1 MTEQAQVLIIED
13 EAGMRD
19 LLQKVL
25 GRQGYTVRVVAEG
38 KDALKLLEEE
48 TFDLVLTDVVMPG
61 VNGMDILRFV
71 KRERPE
77 TTVIIMTA
85 FGTIDSAVQAMK
97 EGAYHYI
104 SKPFK
109 MEEILV
115 VLEKALEEKRLR
127 EEVALLRQ
135 EVTGRYRFDNL
146 IGKSKAMQEV
156 FDLIRRVAPSKSTV
170 LIYGK
175 SGTGKEL
182 VAKAIH
188 YNSPRRDRP
197 FIAIN
202 CAAIPRELLESELF
216 GHERGAFT
224 GAVITKKGKFEL
236 AHGGTIFLDEIG
248 DMDLSLQSKILR
260 VLQEGE
266 FERVGGEKTIT
277 SDVRVIAA
285 TNQDL
290 KVAVANRT
298 FREDLY
304 YRLSVIPIELPELK
318 DREEDIPLLAF
329 HFLRKF
335 SQELGAETKEISK
348 EAMNIFLNY
357 PWPGNVRELENVI
370 ERAVLLGDHRSILP
384 KDLPPHLRAPEP
396 QPLDKALKEEATLED
411 LEREYIGRVLEKTKG
426 NQTRAARILG
436 IDRRTLYRKVKK
448 FALSRG

>member
-1 MTEQAQVLIIED
+1 
-13 EAGMRD
+13 
-19 LLQKVL
+19 
-25 GRQGYTVRVVAEG
+25 
-38 KDALKLLEEE
+38 
-48 TFDLVLTDVVMPG
+48 
-61 VNGMDILRFV
+61 
-71 KRERPE
+71 
-77 TTVIIMTA
+77 
-85 FGTIDSAVQAMK
+85 
-97 EGAYHYI
+97 
-104 SKPFK
+104 
-109 MEEILV
+109 
-115 VLEKALEEKRLR
+115 
-127 EEVALLRQ
+127 
-135 EVTGRYRFDNL
+135 
-146 IGKSKAMQEV
+146 
-156 FDLIRRVAPSKSTV
+156 
-170 LIYGK
+170 
-175 SGTGKEL
+175 
-182 VAKAIH
+182 
-188 YNSPRRDRP
+188 
-197 FIAIN
+197 
-202 CAAIPRELLESELF
+202 ELF

-290 KVAVANRT
+290 KAAVANRT

-304 YRLSVIPIELPELK
+304 YRLSVIPIGLPELK
-318 DREEDIPLLAF
+318 DREEDIPLLAV

-335 SQELGAETKEISK
+335 SQELGAEAKEISK

-384 KDLPPHLRAPEP
+384 RDLPPHLRAPEA

-411 LEREYIGRVLEKTKG
+411 LEHEYIGRVLEKTKG

>member
-1 MTEQAQVLIIED
+1 MANPVQVLVIED
-13 EAGMRD
+13 EAGMRE

-25 GRQGYTVRVVAEG
+25 VRQGYAVREVASGRE
-38 KDALKLLEEE
+38 ALKLLEGE
-48 TFDLVLTDVVMPG
+48 TYDLVLTDVVMPEID
-61 VNGMDILRFV
+61 GMEVLRFV
-71 KRERPE
+71 KKVRPD
-77 TTVIIMTA
+77 TMVVMMTA

-115 VLEKALEEKRLR
+115 VMEKALEEKMLR

-146 IGKSKAMQEV
+146 IGKSKAMQGV
-156 FDLIRRVAPSKSTV
+156 FDLIRRVAPTKSTI

-197 FIAIN
+197 FITVN

-216 GHERGAFT
+216 GHERGSFT
-224 GAVITKKGKFEL
+224 GAVATRRGKFEL
-236 AHGGTIFLDEIG
+236 AQGGTIFLDEVG

-260 VLQEGE
+260 VLQESE
-266 FERVGGEKTIT
+266 FERIGGEKTIT
-277 SDVRVIAA
+277 VDVRVIAA

-290 KVAVANRT
+290 RAAVTNRT

-304 YRLSVIPIELPELK
+304 YRLSVIPIYLPELK
-318 DREEDIPLLAF
+318 DRQEDIPLLAS
-329 HFLRKF
+329 HFLKKF
-335 SQELGAETKEISK
+335 GQELGVEIKEISK
-348 EAMNIFLNY
+348 EAINALLNY
-357 PWPGNVRELENVI
+357 SWPGNVRELENVI
-370 ERAVLLGDHRSILP
+370 ERAVLLGDHKSITVQ
-384 KDLPPHLRAPEP
+384 DLPPHLYT
-396 QPLDKALKEEATLED
+396 LDFRPIEKALREGATLE
-411 LEREYIGRVLEKTKG
+411 EVEQEYIRRVLEKTRG
-426 NQTRAARILG
+426 NQTKAARILG
-436 IDRRTLYRKVKK
+436 IDRRTLYRKVKRYS
-448 FALSRG
+448 LPL

>member
-1 MTEQAQVLIIED
+1 MTEQVQVLIIED

-61 VNGMDILRFV
+61 VDGMDILRFV

-127 EEVALLRQ
+127 EEVAFLRQ
-135 EVTGRYRFDNL
+135 EVTARYRFDNL

-197 FIAIN
+197 F
-202 CAAIPRELLESELF
+202 
-216 GHERGAFT
+216 
-224 GAVITKKGKFEL
+224 
-236 AHGGTIFLDEIG
+236 
-248 DMDLSLQSKILR
+248 
-260 VLQEGE
+260 
-266 FERVGGEKTIT
+266 
-277 SDVRVIAA
+277 
-285 TNQDL
+285 
-290 KVAVANRT
+290 
-298 FREDLY
+298 
-304 YRLSVIPIELPELK
+304 
-318 DREEDIPLLAF
+318 
-329 HFLRKF
+329 
-335 SQELGAETKEISK
+335 
-348 EAMNIFLNY
+348 
-357 PWPGNVRELENVI
+357 
-370 ERAVLLGDHRSILP
+370 
-384 KDLPPHLRAPEP
+384 
-396 QPLDKALKEEATLED
+396 
-411 LEREYIGRVLEKTKG
+411 
-426 NQTRAARILG
+426 
-436 IDRRTLYRKVKK
+436 
-448 FALSRG
+448 